1 MNVFRAA
8 PCQNHPDRE
17 ALGICIQCRAQVC
30 SECVTKVDGINYCVR
45 CLASMSSTGSIG
57 ATEGK
62 GLSGTV
68 VGLLVVCFSVLLVLM
83 TWGMLEVV
91 LPGTR

>member
-1 MNVFRAA
+1 MNVFRAT

-45 CLASMSSTGSIG
+45 CLATLSRDKSRKIAERSPMSPG
-57 ATEGK
+57 
-62 GLSGTV
+62 V
-68 VGLLVVCFSVLLVLM
+68 VWLLVAVCGAILTLM
-83 TWGMLEVV
+83 VWGMLNVAF
-91 LPGTR
+91 PGAA